1 MYTKEQLEKLP
12 IPELM
17 AIASELGVKVSQN
30 DELENVVYAI
40 LDKAAEQVA
49 AGEPVSKRKRTRIA
63 KDNSKVYTVNGSE
76 STTLDKK
83 ATKAGKKPTLDAL
96 IAEQA
101 AAEKAETEQPEQT
114 AAEQAEE
121 KPAPKKRV
129 RKTKKEQEEEAVAE
143 ASAEAKPEKKTRKK
157 AAKKDEA
164 DLFANEPIVEAI
176 PEAVAEAIPEAVVE
190 DDNEE
195 LSPEMI
201 DQLQEKMAANVE
213 AEEAPVEGDADDV
226 WDGDPGDGTDFITI
240 IDLPI
245 EDQSAIPT
253 VDIFDRPVAQ
263 QPQDEPMMQD
273 YRQTAQPA
281 AFDFG
286 ELITGNGVLEIIQ
299 DGYGFLRSSDFNY

>member
-83 ATKAGKKPTLDAL
+83 ATKASKKPTLDAL

-164 DLFANEPIVEAI
+164 DLFA
-176 PEAVAEAIPEAVVE
+176 
-190 DDNEE
+190 D
-195 LSPEMI
+195 
-201 DQLQEKMAANVE
+201 
-213 AEEAPVEGDADDV
+213 
-226 WDGDPGDGTDFITI
+226 
-240 IDLPI
+240 
-245 EDQSAIPT
+245 
-253 VDIFDRPVAQ
+253 
-263 QPQDEPMMQD
+263 
-273 YRQTAQPA
+273 
-281 AFDFG
+281 
-286 ELITGNGVLEIIQ
+286 
-299 DGYGFLRSSDFNY
+299 

>member
-30 DELENVVYAI
+30 DEFENVVYAI

-101 AAEKAETEQPEQT
+101 AAEKAETEQT
-114 AAEQAEE
+114 EQAEE

-129 RKTKKEQEEEAVAE
+129 RKTKKEQEEETAAE
-143 ASAEAKPEKKTRKK
+143 APAEAKPEKKTRKK
-157 AAKKDEA
+157 ASPKNEA
-164 DLFANEPIVEAI
+164 DLFAEEPVVEAI
-176 PEAVAEAIPEAVVE
+176 PEAVIEAIPEAEAVVE

-201 DQLQEKMAANVE
+201 DQLQEKMASNIE
-213 AEEAPVEGDADDV
+213 AEEAPMEGDADDV
-226 WDGDPGDGTDFITI
+226 WEGCSTDCSCRSHTDKSLCNLSICIRWTCITNI
-240 IDLPI
+240 CKFYSDYFLFNRIPSVSAYDSLTCTF
-245 EDQSAIPT
+245 SAI
-253 VDIFDRPVAQ
+253 VCIWI
-263 QPQDEPMMQD
+263 
-273 YRQTAQPA
+273 
-281 AFDFG
+281 
-286 ELITGNGVLEIIQ
+286 L
-299 DGYGFLRSSDFNY
+299 